1 MLPANHP
8 LDWFAVRLMVVA
20 LFQAIAM
27 LRRAIP
33 LALIALAI
41 VFLLLSEAPA
51 EMGPCRPLG
60 GDVMFCGSG
69 AGAVRTLYKTT
80 SPSGRL
86 AFGWRLTDRL
96 PTVVPE
102 ENDPNLENIL
112 VRIGDGA
119 ILAKSHRYY

>member
-8 LDWFAVRLMVVA
+8 LNWFAVLLMVVA

-33 LALIALAI
+33 LALLALAI

-60 GDVMFCGSG
+60 GDVMFRPACFW
-69 AGAVRTLYKTT
+69 
-80 SPSGRL
+80 L
-86 AFGWRLTDRL
+86 A
-96 PTVVPE
+96 
-102 ENDPNLENIL
+102 
-112 VRIGDGA
+112 A
-119 ILAKSHRYY
+119 Y